1 MTTTDAL
8 DRLRDVLLLVARLD
22 ADDPAVRRAAEA
34 ELAALH
40 REIEEGPSPGEVF
53 GRRVA
58 AILREAA
65 ERFS

>member
-22 ADDPAVRRAAEA
+22 ADDPVVRRTAEA
-34 ELAALH
+34 ELAEFR
-40 REIEEGPSPGEVF
+40 REIEEGPSPGEVL

-58 AILREAA
+58 AILRAEAA
-65 ERFS
+65 RFS